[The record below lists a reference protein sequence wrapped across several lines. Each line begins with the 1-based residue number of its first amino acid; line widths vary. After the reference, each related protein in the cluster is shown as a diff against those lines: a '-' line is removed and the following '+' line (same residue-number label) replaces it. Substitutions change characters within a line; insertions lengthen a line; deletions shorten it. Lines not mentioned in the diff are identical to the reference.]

1 MSIFILQI
9 CYVAVLAEEWTGG
22 LSPHDSTTSPFSR
35 CPHEI
40 QDLKVHHPE
49 PLEEEH
55 IVPGGLVPE
64 VVLLVQEVLK
74 PKALIR
80 LEGKL
85 SIGSPGTAPGPHA
98 ADQRG
103 MSRDGTVTSAPPEQ
117 LPCSPRACHCSLCSA
132 HCWHWLS
139 GRSPGCP
146 GAAADSAVL
155 QTRGWWPWP
164 LQWALCWP
172 RSGLATPGDCTRRRR
187 RGSALGGEG
196 GSAGVGHNQSDT
208 LTCIMPL
215 SNFWIKVTKGSRM
228 NTFIHFW

>member
-1 MSIFILQI
+1 MNHLRFEPKTAFYAYNVYFHSTNLLCCKILTPE
-9 CYVAVLAEEWTGG
+9 VLAEEWTGG

-64 VVLLVQEVLK
+64 GVLLVQEVLK

-132 HCWHWLS
+132 HC
-139 GRSPGCP
+139 
-146 GAAADSAVL
+146 
-155 QTRGWWPWP
+155 
-164 LQWALCWP
+164 
-172 RSGLATPGDCTRRRR
+172 
-187 RGSALGGEG
+187 
-196 GSAGVGHNQSDT
+196 
-208 LTCIMPL
+208 
-215 SNFWIKVTKGSRM
+215 
-228 NTFIHFW
+228 

>member
-1 MSIFILQI
+1 LNQKQLFMLKMSIFILQI

-35 CPHEI
+35 CPNEI

-85 SIGSPGTAPGPHA
+85 SIGSPGTAPGPHT

-132 HCWHWLS
+132 HC
-139 GRSPGCP
+139 
-146 GAAADSAVL
+146 
-155 QTRGWWPWP
+155 
-164 LQWALCWP
+164 
-172 RSGLATPGDCTRRRR
+172 
-187 RGSALGGEG
+187 
-196 GSAGVGHNQSDT
+196 
-208 LTCIMPL
+208 
-215 SNFWIKVTKGSRM
+215 
-228 NTFIHFW
+228 